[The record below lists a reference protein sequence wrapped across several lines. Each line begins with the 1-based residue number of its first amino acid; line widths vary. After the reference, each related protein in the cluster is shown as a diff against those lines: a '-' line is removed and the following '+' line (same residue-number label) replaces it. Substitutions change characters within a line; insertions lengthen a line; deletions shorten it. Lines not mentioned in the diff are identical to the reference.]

1 MLSEIGTSKLETYYQ
16 HIWYGFIVHR
26 ICRFVPILQAWN
38 RVGYVP
44 SSKIASL
51 VLFDLELYSPL
62 GILHELVRKVELDC
76 LIPSTI
82 ILYFNFFTFLD
93 HGNWKFGL
101 CIVLIWFL
109 KNTSYYTLHL
119 WFLWGIKWWLSLKFI
134 LCIKNMFWSRSISF
148 LAYVLN

>member
-1 MLSEIGTSKLETYYQ
+1 MSKLETYYQ

-44 SSKIASL
+44 FSKIASL

-82 ILYFNFFTFLD
+82 ILYFNLFTFLIM
-93 HGNWKFGL
+93 KSGL
-101 CIVLIWFL
+101 CLVLVWFL

-119 WFLWGIKWWLSLKFI
+119 WFLWSVKWWLPLNVI
-134 LCIKNMFWSRSISF
+134 LNFKNFFWRSILS
-148 LAYVLN
+148 LTHVLI